1 MSDLIPDLDS
11 LRIEPVAAATQPK
24 PRAKAA
30 RNFLRGPIPIPWL
43 IAAAKLPGRSLHV
56 GLALWYYA
64 GMRSTHQI
72 NFPIRWLKTAFNME
86 RHAAYRGLAALEKA
100 GLVSVA
106 RYRGHASR
114 VVLLEVSH
122 GKLG

>member
-43 IAAAKLPGRSLHV
+43 IAAAEVTWSQSSCGPGSLVLRRHAVNPPNQLPNT
-56 GLALWYYA
+56 LAEDGIQHGS
-64 GMRSTHQI
+64 GMR
-72 NFPIRWLKTAFNME
+72 PIA
-86 RHAAYRGLAALEKA
+86 
-100 GLVSVA
+100 
-106 RYRGHASR
+106 ASR
-114 VVLLEVSH
+114 H
-122 GKLG
+122 